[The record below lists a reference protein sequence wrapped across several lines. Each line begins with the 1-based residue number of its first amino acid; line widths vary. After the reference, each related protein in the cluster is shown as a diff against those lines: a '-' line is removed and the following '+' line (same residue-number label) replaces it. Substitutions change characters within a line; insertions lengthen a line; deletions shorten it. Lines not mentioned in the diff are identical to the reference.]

1 MSDKAWM
8 GLSIFAGVRGGGVYA
23 CVTKQRVAATL
34 AERTRCVPPRILT
47 LTATAARRLRAC
59 RARNRSTSATSY
71 SPAVSAA
78 AKASSLD
85 ASRRYSRAERRAM
98 SINSSP
104 FSPAVATS
112 PDPAAWSCSASA
124 WTRPFANDRHRL
136 ACVRSEH
143 GKG

>member
-1 MSDKAWM
+1 MSDKALD
-8 GLSIFAGVRGGGVYA
+8 GASAFLRGAGRRRVR
-23 CVTKQRVAATL
+23 RVCDQASCGTATL

-47 LTATAARRLRAC
+47 LTATPARRLRAC

-104 FSPAVATS
+104 FSPAVGTS

-136 ACVRSEH
+136 DCE
-143 GKG
+143 

>member
-1 MSDKAWM
+1 VRPSSYPHLDGDRRPPLE
-8 GLSIFAGVRGGGVYA
+8 GLQGEEPLDLGDVVFSRGERGGEGE
-23 CVTKQRVAATL
+23 L
-34 AERTRCVPPRILT
+34 
-47 LTATAARRLRAC
+47 
-59 RARNRSTSATSY
+59 
-71 SPAVSAA
+71 
-78 AKASSLD
+78 LD

-104 FSPAVATS
+104 FSPAVGTS

-136 ACVRSEH
+136 ACERSEH